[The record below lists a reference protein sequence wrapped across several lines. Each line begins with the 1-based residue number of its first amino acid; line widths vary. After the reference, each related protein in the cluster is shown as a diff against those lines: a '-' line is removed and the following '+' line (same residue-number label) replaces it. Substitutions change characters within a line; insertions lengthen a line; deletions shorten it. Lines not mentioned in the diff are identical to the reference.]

1 MLDFDLS
8 KMAVIGTVALVVIGP
23 EKLPRVA
30 RTMGTLLGR
39 AQRYMKDVTAEV
51 ERQIQVDDLRALRD
65 EIKDGIEQEITGAR
79 DAVTRGV
86 QAQAAALQGEVDAA
100 AASVREALPD
110 YLPSVH
116 EAGGD
121 VQSELFATRP
131 APAQPAFINAAPAGQ
146 PPARAAGTKR
156 GWRGAAAVARP
167 AASIKRSRIVSVAA
181 SRSLGRS

>member
-30 RTMGTLLGR
+30 RTVGTLLGR

-51 ERQIQVDDLRALRD
+51 ERQIQVDDLRSL
-65 EIKDGIEQEITGAR
+65 KDGIEHEITGAR

-121 VQSELFATRP
+121 VQSELFAARP
-131 APAQPAFINAAPAGQ
+131 VPAQPASINAAPAGQ
-146 PPARAAGTKR
+146 PPARSAGAKR
-156 GWRGAAAVARP
+156 AWRGAAAVARP

>member
-30 RTMGTLLGR
+30 RTVGTLLGR

-51 ERQIQVDDLRALRD
+51 ERQIQVDDLRAM
-65 EIKDGIEQEITGAR
+65 KDGIEQEITGAR

-86 QAQAAALQGEVDAA
+86 QAQAAALQGDVAAA

-121 VQSELFATRP
+121 VQSALFAARP
-131 APAQPAFINAAPAGQ
+131 AAAQPAFAGSSAALPHPAQPARSAG
-146 PPARAAGTKR
+146 AKRA
-156 GWRGAAAVARP
+156 WRGAVARP